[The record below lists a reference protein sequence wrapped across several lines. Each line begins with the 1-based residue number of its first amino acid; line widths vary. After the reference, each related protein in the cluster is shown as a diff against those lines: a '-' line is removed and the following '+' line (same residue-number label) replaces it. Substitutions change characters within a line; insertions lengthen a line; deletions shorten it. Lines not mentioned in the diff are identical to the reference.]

1 MIVLR
6 RVAIETWPLAGEF
19 RISRDAKTSAVV
31 VVVELTDGRVVG
43 RGEATP
49 YARYGEAPDGVRRQI
64 LRSVRTLGR
73 TAQSSR
79 LRLLKTVPPGAAR
92 NALDCALWDLE
103 AKQTGRSVAQLAG
116 LAPPR
121 PVRTCYTISL
131 DTPEA
136 MAAAARAKSDLPIL
150 KLKLGAPG
158 DVERMRAV
166 RASRP
171 DACLL
176 VDANEGW
183 AAGDLVELAKVAAQC
198 NIALIE
204 QPLPAHSDAILGDF
218 DLPVAICADESADPG
233 ANPAALRPRY
243 DAINLKLD
251 KAGGLTH
258 AIALARDAE
267 RCGLQIMLGS
277 MVATS
282 LAMAAAIQL
291 APSAKWVDL
300 DSPLLL
306 ARDRIDRMKVR
317 DGWLTPAS
325 PRLWG

>member
-1 MIVLR
+1 MITLR

-19 RISRDAKTSAVV
+19 RISRGAKTSAIVI
-31 VVVELTDGRVVG
+31 VVELTDGHVVG

-49 YARYGEAPDGVRRQI
+49 YARYGETPDSVCRQI
-64 LRSVRTLGR
+64 LRTARTVGR
-73 TAQSSR
+73 SPRSGR
-79 LRLLKTVPPGAAR
+79 LRLLTTLPPGAAR

-103 AKQTGRSVAQLAG
+103 AKQTRRRVAELAG
-116 LAPPR
+116 LAEPR
-121 PVRTCYTISL
+121 PVQTCYTISL

-136 MAAAARAKSDLPIL
+136 MAATARSKSNLPIL

-158 DVERMRAV
+158 DAARMRAV
-166 RASRP
+166 RANRP

-183 AAGDLVELAKVAAQC
+183 AAEDLVELSEIAAQC
-198 NIALIE
+198 DIAMIE
-204 QPLPAHSDAILGDF
+204 QPLPAHSDAILCELA
-218 DLPVAICADESADPG
+218 LPVAICADESADPG
-233 ANPAALRPRY
+233 AEPAALKGRY
-243 DAINLKLD
+243 DGINVKLD

-258 AIALARDAE
+258 AIALAREAE
-267 RCGLQIMLGS
+267 QCGLQIMLGS

-282 LAMAAAIQL
+282 LAVAAAMQL
-291 APSAKWVDL
+291 ASIAKWVDL

-306 ARDRIDRMKVR
+306 ARDRRYCMKVR
-317 DGWLTPAS
+317 DGWLMPAS